1 MNMLNT
7 YIKKLYQFL
16 KTHKSKWLVLI
27 VFSLIFFLILF
38 PYESAVLYLTNQLN
52 KQTKSSVQLQ
62 YDSFFINPLGPRL
75 VFKNPKIFMT
85 GYQNAFT
92 AKKLTLKPSYKSLLQ
107 LKIGG
112 HIILQWSKGSSL
124 SLTVRKTQI
133 KRKKLGWLFHINAQ
147 NFNPFFLSAFFPIMS
162 KMSGKINISIEAIL
176 DPLFETQPKG
186 SWSIRG
192 QNIQS
197 RFSSYTIPNNPT
209 FGTIMFPYF
218 KWSRIHSHGEI
229 KNGEFIISDFSLG
242 ENKDTSQIR
251 TRGIFRIDFK
261 KHISSKRIRTQ
272 LRQYNIGLDMS
283 LSEDMKNQ
291 FYPSLDLLLSKIGA
305 KTPQGWRY
313 LGLIKGT
320 SVSMPSP
327 SPVSKLPTLQEIQNP
342 KEPEL
347 ENF

>member
-1 MNMLNT
+1 MEKLNT
-7 YIKKLYQFL
+7 YIKKFYNFL
-16 KTHKSKWLVLI
+16 KTHKNKWLVLI
-27 VFSLIFFLILF
+27 TFSLLFFLVLF

-62 YDSFFINPLGPRL
+62 YDSFFINPLGPSL
-75 VFKNPKIFMT
+75 VFRNPKIFMA
-85 GYQNAFT
+85 GNQNAFT
-92 AKKLTLKPSYKSLLQ
+92 AKKLTLQPSYKSLLQ
-107 LKIGG
+107 LKPGG
-112 HIILQWSKGSSL
+112 IITLQWLQEASL

-133 KRKKLGWLFHINAQ
+133 KKKTTGWLFHIKAQ
-147 NFNPFFLSAFFPIMS
+147 NFNPFFLSTFFPVMS
-162 KMSGKINISIEAIL
+162 KVSGKINISIEMLL

-186 SWSIRG
+186 VWNISG

-209 FGTIMFPYF
+209 FGAITLPYF
-218 KWSRIHSHGEI
+218 KWNQIHSNGKIQNGEI
-229 KNGEFIISDFSLG
+229 IISDFSLG
-242 ENKDTSQIR
+242 ENKDTSQIK
-251 TRGIFRIDFK
+251 TRGVLRIDFK
-261 KHISSKRIRTQ
+261 KHIASKRIKTQ
-272 LRQYNIGLDMS
+272 LRQYDIGLDMS

-291 FYPSLDLLLSKIGA
+291 FYPSLDILLSNIGS

-313 LGLIKGT
+313 LGLVKGA
-320 SVSMPSP
+320 SFSIPRL